1 MAPFSVFLKEKL
13 EVNTMLNLSM
23 SLTKIFCTYDRE
35 EVAYVLT
42 GRSLI
47 N

>member
-13 EVNTMLNLSM
+13 EVNSMLNLSI
-23 SLTKIFCTYDRE
+23 LFTKIFCTYDRE
-35 EVAYVLT
+35 EVAYFLT